1 MKLKQEGDDEE
12 GLTGPSLHSALPPL
26 VPAHPS
32 AMIFTHQL
40 QKPPLCL
47 SLPSTSLGCAL
58 MMEGESVLTL
68 RPTAGSHC
76 PPKPHTVPPSHLCSA
91 LATHLRVPPPTPAF
105 SSCPEPS
112 STKEPSG
119 TLSPDPASRF
129 GTDTCSSPLLGKHLL
144 YPQMIQH
151 TQPPTSLSNHQ
162 CLPRTDLCQA
172 RGRADS
178 RGQERQEYPRP
189 CRAHILGER
198 RQSINEVNQKNS

>member
-76 PPKPHTVPPSHLCSA
+76 PPKPHTIPPSHLCSA
-91 LATHLRVPPPTPAF
+91 LATHLRVPPPPPHSPPALNLVPPRNPLAP
-105 SSCPEPS
+105 CPQTLPHALGLTRAQAPS
-112 STKEPSG
+112 LANTYSTHK
-119 TLSPDPASRF
+119 
-129 GTDTCSSPLLGKHLL
+129 
-144 YPQMIQH
+144 
-151 TQPPTSLSNHQ
+151 
-162 CLPRTDLCQA
+162 
-172 RGRADS
+172 
-178 RGQERQEYPRP
+178 
-189 CRAHILGER
+189 
-198 RQSINEVNQKNS
+198 